1 MFRAEPGAILQIL
14 SAVCTALLAARLHF
28 SGLASRYR
36 IFFVYVVFRFLYLLP
51 LPFLRTNSAAYFFY
65 LVFTEPI
72 VWLLYVGVVIELYR
86 LILERHRGFYT
97 LGRRAMFVVMAVSVA
112 ISLAAL
118 APSVAGAA
126 PQSSKIMGLVL
137 AGERAFDLSLALFL
151 VLMLAFLNFYTVP
164 LSRNIVVHAVVFT
177 VFFLSNTLTMVLWT
191 VFRKKYANEL
201 NLGLMGL
208 SFACSLAWLLFLT
221 PAGERLRAR
230 LPWFSREREERIL
243 WQLDSLNAMLV
254 KAGRK

>member
-1 MFRAEPGAILQIL
+1 MLRVEPGAILQIL
-14 SAVCTALLAARLHF
+14 SAVCTGLLAARLY
-28 SGLASRYR
+28 SSELSSKYR
-36 IFFVYVVFRFLYLLP
+36 IFFVYTVFRV
-51 LPFLRTNSAAYFFY
+51 FY
-65 LVFTEPI
+65 LVSLTFLSTDSDWYFYFFVLTEPLI
-72 VWLLYVGVVIELYR
+72 WAMYVGVSVELYR

>member
-14 SAVCTALLAARLHF
+14 SAVCTALLAARLYLN
-28 SGLASRYR
+28 GLASRYR

-51 LPFLRTNSAAYFFY
+51 LPFLRANSAAYFYY

-86 LILERHRGFYT
+86 LILERHRGLYT
-97 LGRRAMFVVMAVSVA
+97 LGRRAMFVVMAISVA

-118 APSVAGAA
+118 AAEIPAER
-126 PQSSKIMGLVL
+126 QSSKVIGLVL

-151 VLMLAFLNFYTVP
+151 LLMLVFLNLYTVP
-164 LSRNIVVHAVVFT
+164 LSRNVVVHAVVFT
-177 VFFLSNTLTMVLWT
+177 VFFLSNTLTMVLRT
-191 VFRKKYANEL
+191 VFGMKYANEL
-201 NLGLMGL
+201 NLALMGL
-208 SFACSLAWLLFLT
+208 SSACSLAWLFFLT
-221 PAGERLRAR
+221 PAGEHLRAR
-230 LPWFSREREERIL
+230 PPWFSREREERIL